1 MSHSEKTL
9 DYLEQ
14 KIPSLSAASVEIAY
28 WQALAAGQK
37 VLVSGEGGIYE
48 ISPDGTQT
56 FVKVSEKPLS
66 LPVGTRVKIA

>member
-1 MSHSEKTL
+1 MSDSEKAL

-14 KIPSLSAASVEIAY
+14 QIPSLAAAAVDVAY
-28 WQALAAGQK
+28 WQALAAGLK

-48 ISPDGTQT
+48 VFPDGTQS
-56 FVKVSEKPLS
+56 FVKSTPKPLS